1 MAGLGIDANGARTQ
15 SLFRE
20 VNERVVEM
28 SGFDVS
34 SAEMRLLCEC
44 ADEGCVEPI
53 GVAAGEYESV
63 RRDGNRFF
71 VIRGHVYPEI
81 ERVVADVDGY
91 QVVEKFGEAGRTA
104 ERLDPRRH
112 GRRRAP
118 AQPASS

>member
-1 MAGLGIDANGARTQ
+1 MAGLGMDASGARTQ

-28 SGFDVS
+28 SGPDAS
-34 SAEMRLLCEC
+34 SARMRLLCEC

-63 RRDGNRFF
+63 RCDGNRFF

-104 ERLDPRRH
+104 ERLDPRRR
-112 GRRRAP
+112 GRSTAP